1 MARNHASA
9 LRLVVVPCGC
19 SIIRATALAD
29 FACGYKGV
37 AAGVQHK
44 IVGGIWCLAT

>member
-29 FACGYKGV
+29 VACGYKV
-37 AAGVQHK
+37 LRQASN
-44 IVGGIWCLAT
+44 TR